1 MENKIK
7 LVGNALFVKH
17 RQTQTGKQITALM
30 VECQNTGGYTSKI
43 PVTYFH
49 NGEGS
54 AIRDGDEIRVLG
66 SLRNAMVKNTDP
78 NAKKEFR
85 LEAMAEQIDV
95 LSADVPF

>member
-7 LVGNALFVKH
+7 LVGNARFVKH
-17 RQTQTGKQITALM
+17 RQTQTGKQITSLM
-30 VECQNTGGYTSKI
+30 VECENSGGYTSKI

-49 NGEGS
+49 NGEG
-54 AIRDGDEIRVLG
+54 AGIREGYQIKVLG
-66 SLRNAMVKNTDP
+66 NLRNAMVKNTDP

-85 LEAMAEQIDV
+85 LEAMAEQIEV